1 MAEIHVKMGS
11 TECVVPA
18 GYMNRKMRRR
28 IKKMRGGFKRG

>member
-1 MAEIHVKMGS
+1 MAEIHVKMDG
-11 TECVVPA
+11 TGYVVPA